1 MNAERKPWRNVRVGE
16 TIYDPAHGSWVVDG
30 IEDSPLFGMRVRLVN
45 SFNHDQAV
53 QSKVDREFV
62 VTVVA

>member
-16 TIYDPAHGSWVVDG
+16 TIYDPRDGAWIVDG
-30 IEDSPLFGMRVRLVN
+30 IEDHPLFGMRVRIVN
-45 SFNHDQAV
+45 PSNHDQAL
-53 QSKVDREFV
+53 QSKVDRNHI